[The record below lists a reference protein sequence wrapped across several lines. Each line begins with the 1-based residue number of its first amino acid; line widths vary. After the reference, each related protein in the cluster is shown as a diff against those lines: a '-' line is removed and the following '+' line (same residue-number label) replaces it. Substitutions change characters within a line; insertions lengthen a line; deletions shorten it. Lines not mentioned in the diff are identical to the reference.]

1 MDLTSFL
8 NDNDPKESF
17 ECHYTKADTKKL
29 IFLGRLQSPQP
40 LRHKGGCLEQ
50 SSEAAGRK
58 LVSTDNDM
66 PINPVK

>member
-1 MDLTSFL
+1 MIQKKVL
-8 NDNDPKESF
+8 NVIIGRQIQKN
-17 ECHYTKADTKKL
+17 L
-29 IFLGRLQSPQP
+29 IFLGRLQCPQL